1 MQRQGSIG
9 QSGAWILGIVF
20 SASAFGG
27 LYGLLKNYTPKSS
40 RSVHSASEESNG
52 HGIEKKDGHDSS
64 EGKSE
69 HNGSEEGASE
79 KSTSSHGASE
89 KESSDSAHGT
99 KEDHGGSAGHTQG
112 AEGHSSGKHE
122 GKSASEGD
130 PKGDSSPD
138 GRVHEAELAQKEKER
153 QGKPTDKK
161 AKTGVHW
168 TYEGRLGPK
177 FWGKL
182 VDDFVTCEK
191 GTKQSPLDLVDAD
204 QDARLQPI
212 DFHYEAQDISFEN
225 NGHTLLAKFQGSG
238 NYIRHGDDKYNLVQF
253 HVHAPSEHF
262 VDGAPY
268 DLEVHLVHQ
277 NAAGKLLVVG
287 VLMEALGKGSPAL
300 ESLWK
305 DLPLSVGTRGPT
317 IKFTPD
323 ALLPKKREYWSYDGS
338 LTTPPCTEGVKW
350 YVMSHPIQ
358 ISVRQVDQFQA
369 AYRKNSRPPQT
380 LQGRK
385 ILKTRSF

>member
-9 QSGAWILGIVF
+9 QSGAWILGIVL
-20 SASAFGG
+20 SASGFGG

-40 RSVHSASEESNG
+40 RSAPSSVAHESGDQGSQSQDQSQGRGSDPESDKENSDPLQPGLGGKGEE
-52 HGIEKKDGHDSS
+52 DGTIREGS
-64 EGKSE
+64 GKSSGTPE
-69 HNGSEEGASE
+69 ANL
-79 KSTSSHGASE
+79 STGE
-89 KESSDSAHGT
+89 DSN
-99 KEDHGGSAGHTQG
+99 DNR
-112 AEGHSSGKHE
+112 
-122 GKSASEGD
+122 
-130 PKGDSSPD
+130 SPD
-138 GRVHEAELAQKEKER
+138 GRVHEADKAQKERESH
-153 QGKPTDKK
+153 GKL
-161 AKTGVHW
+161 TGSKSKPAAHW

-225 NGHTLLAKFQGSG
+225 NGHTLLAKFQGPD
-238 NYIRHGDDKYNLVQF
+238 NYVRHGDDKYNLLQF

-277 NAAGKLLVVG
+277 NPAGKLLVVG

-317 IKFTPD
+317 IKFNPES
-323 ALLPKKREYWSYDGS
+323 LLPKKREYWSYDGS

-350 YVMSHPIQ
+350 YVMSQPIQ